1 MNNLPA
7 ELKQRIY
14 EYDDTYKPSFDNKIW
29 FAIHMELIEKAK
41 SYWCKRYP
49 LITCSQF
56 LYNWERDNRDY
67 INGVLDRMCKAIDDE
82 EDDYDDSDNDEED
95 DFDYTDSCD
104 CCVKGWSK
112 ANEFGRCE
120 CVCECLKLYRDCQYK
135 CKSESEYDESE
146 SNCNCDIEEVEEGFI
161 YCPKKSCGKFIC
173 LEDCDTGDN
182 YHFICCEC
190 NFKFKY

>member
-7 ELKQRIY
+7 ELQQRIY
-14 EYDDTYKPSFDNKIW
+14 EFDDTYKPTMNPQSPWCEIQTHCVVK
-29 FAIHMELIEKAK
+29 ARELIFKKYKFETAMKI
-41 SYWCKRYP
+41 C
-49 LITCSQF
+49 F
-56 LYNWERDNRDY
+56 WE
-67 INGVLDRMCKAIDDE
+67 IDD
-82 EDDYDDSDNDEED
+82 DDVDESECEPSDFESDEED

-135 CKSESEYDESE
+135 CKSESEC
-146 SNCNCDIEEVEEGFI
+146 NCNCDIEEVEEGFV